1 MDLHLAIKKVL
12 EEKSQAMTVKEITDA
27 INDQG
32 LCTRKDGSPVCD
44 FQVHS
49 RSFNR
54 QELFSRKGN
63 LVSLNHFTKK

>member
-44 FQVHS
+44 FQIHG

-54 QELFSRKGN
+54 KELFERDGKWVK
-63 LVSLNHFTKK
+63 LKKPE